1 MLRLIIAVT
10 VGLLTSQIGIV
21 CTTVYLH
28 RTVTHKAVR
37 MTPMLSWSFRLLIWL
52 TTGISPKEWAA
63 VHRRHHAYT
72 DIEGDPH
79 SPRLLGLWRVE
90 LLNAYLYRKVARDP
104 ETIARY
110 TRDIT
115 NDRWDKVLFNHDL
128 IGLTLGTG
136 VLIWLLGWK
145 FGLVAA
151 AVHAASY
158 LLLNGA
164 VNSFCHWAGSQHY
177 DNTAFNLQSIAFVTA
192 GEGLHNNHHAAPTTA
207 RLSHQ
212 RGEIDPGW
220 WLIKL
225 LCRLGW
231 AELRKAGITLTPVA
245 AASV

>member
-1 MLRLIIAVT
+1 
-10 VGLLTSQIGIV
+10 
-21 CTTVYLH
+21 
-28 RTVTHKAVR
+28 
-37 MTPMLSWSFRLLIWL
+37 MLSWSFRFLIWL

-72 DIEGDPH
+72 DVEGDPH

-90 LLNAYLYRKVARDP
+90 ILNAYLYRKVASDP

-128 IGLTLGTG
+128 VGLSLGTG
-136 VLIWLLGWK
+136 ILISLLGWE

-151 AVHAASY
+151 AVHASSY

-164 VNSFCHWAGSQHY
+164 VNSFCHWSGKQRY
-177 DNTAFNLQSIAFVTA
+177 DNTAFNLQSIAFLTA

-207 RLSHQ
+207 RLAHRS
-212 RGEIDPGW
+212 GEIDPGW
-220 WLIKL
+220 WLISL
-225 LCRLGW
+225 FCRLGW